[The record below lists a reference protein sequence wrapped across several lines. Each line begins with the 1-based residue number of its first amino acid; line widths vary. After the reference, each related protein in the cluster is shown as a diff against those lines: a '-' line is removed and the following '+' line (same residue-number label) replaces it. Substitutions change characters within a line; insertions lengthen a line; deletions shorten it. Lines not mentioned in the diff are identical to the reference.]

1 MVSQCFTVY
10 DVLRRNSV
18 VFPRGTA
25 LVCGAERLT
34 FAGLTRQVEACAA
47 GLWAQGVCPGSR
59 VVVAAQNCHR
69 YLWLVG
75 ACSALDAA
83 IVPAG
88 GEMGPSGI
96 RGLLEDTGPAATV
109 VDPSLEKTVVE
120 HCAKGT
126 PTGRLLS
133 FSPGEEAFIC
143 LDSCLDERGYGRH
156 MAESSDPFLMFPAVG
171 PSGRLRLPVL
181 SHGNAL
187 CAAMQLAAALSLTS
201 SDICLA
207 AVPFST
213 PVSLLL
219 ALAVLAAGGRVVIP
233 ENAYPATILGD
244 IEKEKATVT
253 AADADTV
260 KALAQARAAR
270 PGAASSLRAC
280 LLVSGPDSLD
290 GDKSDLYDIVFNIYA
305 KNEAAGVLALGPRRE
320 NPKAFGRPGILA
332 GLMVADEAGG
342 QAQAGEEGSLIVKG
356 PMVFSGYWEKGRIN
370 KKPLA
375 DGFFRTGDRGFY
387 DSDGLLHITKHS
399 G

>member
-10 DVLRRNSV
+10 DVLRRNSISH
-18 VFPRGTA
+18 PGGIA
-25 LVCGAERLT
+25 LVCGAERLS
-34 FAGLTRQVEACAA
+34 FAALTRQIEACAA

-59 VVVAAQNCHR
+59 VVVAAKNCHR

-75 ACSALDAA
+75 ACAALDAA
-83 IVPAG
+83 MVPVG
-88 GEMGPSGI
+88 GELGPAGI

-156 MAESSDPFLMFPAVG
+156 MAESGDPFLILPG
-171 PSGRLRLPVL
+171 SDPQGRLRLSVL

-187 CAAMQLAAALSLTS
+187 SAAMQLAAALSLTS
-201 SDICLA
+201 SDVCLA

-270 PGAASSLRAC
+270 PGAAASLRAC

-290 GDKSDLYDIVFNIYA
+290 GDGSDLYDTVFNIYA
-305 KNEAAGVLALGPRRE
+305 KNETAGVLALGPRRE

-332 GLMVADEAGG
+332 DVMVADEVGR
-342 QAQAGEEGSLIVKG
+342 QAPAGEEGPVIVRG
-356 PMVFSGYWEKGRIN
+356 PLVFSGYWEKGRIN
-370 KKPLA
+370 RKPLS

-387 DSDGLLHITKHS
+387 DREGLLHITQYS